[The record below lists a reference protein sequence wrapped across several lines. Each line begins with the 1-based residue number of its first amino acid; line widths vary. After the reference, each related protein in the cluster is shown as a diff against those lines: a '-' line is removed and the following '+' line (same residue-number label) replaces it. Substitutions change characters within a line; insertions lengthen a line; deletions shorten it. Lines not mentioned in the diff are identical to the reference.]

1 MDSKISLARYIRLR
15 REALGKSQQALADE
29 LYYTQQ
35 AISRFESIAETFPY
49 ANLDAICRALDCSP
63 DDLYTRNLNDPRY
76 SALAIGEGELG
87 ETLKRM
93 REKENLS
100 QKEFAERLGV
110 TERSLRN
117 YESGATLPSWKVVEA
132 LCDAFGLLP
141 SGLVDKEKPAPI
153 PPAPTKKKPIL
164 WGAVALSILL
174 AASTATVPI
183 LLTMRS
189 GTRNY
194 AGNGATVSD
203 SVDESETAPAMTII
217 SYSVEEGEPALMA
230 AQCERTAFTA
240 LGQTS
245 VIRIYDPTSRMDL
258 SSEYISLNVIN
269 MSGDGADF
277 SYSVV
282 EGEEQGTFIFTLN
295 SAAPG
300 TMWCF
305 GASVSSKGAFDPF
318 GYGRYNPGEAV
329 SVPSGPDKLYFVKEA
344 KLLCNGSSEVHAE
357 DGGAAFDVTNEVTFA
372 NGVKGVL
379 GQTFES
385 NMWGSSYLPL
395 QNRSLGNAT
404 YESVLEWAADPEN
417 GHTLWRAHSRGYA
430 RSAIVTQSMLARY
443 NDKEYEY
450 FFAPLTVFID
460 PPAGE

>member
-1 MDSKISLARYIRLR
+1 MESKISLARYIRLR
-15 REALGKSQQALADE
+15 REALGKSQQTLADE

-35 AISRFESIAETFPY
+35 AISRLESVAETFPY
-49 ANLDAICRALDCSP
+49 ASLDTLCHALDCSP
-63 DDLYTRNLNDPRY
+63 DDLYKRNLNDPHY
-76 SALAIGEGELG
+76 VGSPLKEEELG
-87 ETLKRM
+87 EVLKGV
-93 REKENLS
+93 REKEKLS
-100 QKEFAERLGV
+100 KAEFASAIGI

-117 YESGATLPSWKVVEA
+117 YENGVTLPSWKVIES

-141 SGLVDKEKPAPI
+141 SGLAKSQE
-153 PPAPTKKKPIL
+153 PAPTPMKKVPKAPVIL
-164 WGAVALSILL
+164 GMMGLSIVLVASMTLMPFLL
-174 AASTATVPI
+174 QKKNAPANNE
-183 LLTMRS
+183 S
-189 GTRNY
+189 GY
-194 AGNGATVSD
+194 
-203 SVDESETAPAMTII
+203 PAMTVVE
-217 SYSVEEGEPALMA
+217 YSVEESEPALLA
-230 AQCERTAFTA
+230 AYCEKTTFTA
-240 LGQTS
+240 LGETAE
-245 VIRIYDPTSRMDL
+245 IRIYDPTSRMDL

-282 EGEEQGTFIFTLN
+282 EGEEQGTFLFTLN

-305 GASVSSKGAFDPF
+305 GAAVSSKGAFDPF

-357 DGGAAFDVTNEVTFA
+357 DGGAAFDVTNEVTFE
-372 NGVKGVL
+372 NGAKGVL

-385 NMWGSSYLPL
+385 NMRGSSYLPL
-395 QNRSLGNAT
+395 QNRPLGNAT

-417 GHTLWRAHSRGYA
+417 GHILWRAHSRGYA

-450 FFAPLTVFID
+450 HFAPLIVFID